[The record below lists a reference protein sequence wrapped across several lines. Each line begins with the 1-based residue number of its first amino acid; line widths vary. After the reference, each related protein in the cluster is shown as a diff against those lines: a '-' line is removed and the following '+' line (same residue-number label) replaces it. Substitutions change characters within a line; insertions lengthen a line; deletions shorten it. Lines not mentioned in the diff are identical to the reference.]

1 MTIENAIK
9 NKVDTI
15 NEILGDE
22 IVSVDYEN
30 DYIDVN
36 YNDGGGYTVVCD
48 DEDDVYNSLLM
59 MLEGMTILANV
70 RREHDD
76 KRTT

>member
-1 MTIENAIK
+1 MTIESAIK

-30 DYIDVN
+30 DCIDVN

-70 RREHDD
+70 RG
-76 KRTT
+76 

>member
-22 IVSVDYEN
+22 IVSVDEEN
-30 DYIDVN
+30 DYIIVE

-48 DEDDVYNSLLM
+48 DKDDVYNSLLM
-59 MLEGMTILANV
+59 MLEGMTILGTV
-70 RREHDD
+70 RR
-76 KRTT
+76 